1 MSDRE
6 VGNGGSSD
14 RVLGSMDHAEIK
26 PKIEHLL
33 EPGEELQAA
42 AQAREALLALTS
54 RRLIVADG
62 DRVALNVSIGNIRRI
77 QFDIERHRPAA
88 LVIVPEHPADAPQV
102 LSIEPPE
109 YERTARTLAIIGLRL
124 ANGSQ
129 RSA

>member
-6 VGNGGSSD
+6 HGNGGSSD
-14 RVLGSMDHAEIK
+14 GFGQMDHADIT
-26 PKIEHLL
+26 PQIEHLL
-33 EPGEELQAA
+33 EPEEEVHAA

-54 RRLIVADG
+54 RRLIVTEG
-62 DRVALNVSIGNIRRI
+62 DRVALNVSIDNIRRI

-124 ANGSQ
+124 ADGSP